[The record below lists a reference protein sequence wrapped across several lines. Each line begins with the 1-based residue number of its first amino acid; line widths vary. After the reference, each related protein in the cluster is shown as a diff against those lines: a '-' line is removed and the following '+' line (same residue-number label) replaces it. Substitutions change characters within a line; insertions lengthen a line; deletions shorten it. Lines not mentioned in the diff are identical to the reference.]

1 MLLPKKIKNNTQTKF
16 PFLCTFHLF
25 ILLIGSLQIILLQS
39 PCEIIRASQVAP
51 VVKNL
56 PAKARDIRDMGS
68 IPELGISPGRG
79 HGNTFQNSCLK
90 NPMDRGDWQAT
101 VHGVTKS
108 WTRLKQ
114 LSTHAHEII
123 KTSLSFPHFFLPHL
137 LSLVPS

>member
-56 PAKARDIRDMGS
+56 PAKARDIRDTGS

-79 HGNTFQNSCLK
+79 A
-90 NPMDRGDWQAT
+90 WQ
-101 VHGVTKS
+101 HIP
-108 WTRLKQ
+108 
-114 LSTHAHEII
+114 E
-123 KTSLSFPHFFLPHL
+123 FLPGESHGQRRL
-137 LSLVPS
+137 AGYSPWGHKELDTTEAT